1 MGKNTKQKL
10 RSVKREKSRRRE
22 GRRPGFNNDKFLGER
37 KVQMMEPSLPVEK
50 KPEVI
55 EKKVKEEKP
64 STPKKGL
71 FARLLSWLASKAVT
85 KTEVQVE
92 SVEDVSQELRR
103 RLSIS
108 KLLYRTRQLASLTD
122 AAYND
127 YKVMLSDISVLETEI
142 ADKTLTKEELSEKKA
157 QLKALKQKAELQL
170 DKAESLERASD
181 EYAYI
186 YSLVTETP
194 EPSFRKTERINEKHI
209 DLTEEQINAVLAL
222 YQNPEPKKTTK
233 VVETEKEKKN
243 AYAYLLSFLL
253 LFSGDDKDVSSEKA
267 KRSAGI
273 VLVLLLI
280 IILLLVIFGVK
291 QCSTP
296 AEAEVSTVSV
306 AKTEEAVTPAS
317 AEETAVSVESEVVA
331 SAESVEAVAET
342 TAPEEDKAEEVTI
355 STTEVTV
362 AVDNKPVEAVKAVNE
377 PLLLESTSSYAVFQ
391 LPAFIG
397 NAEVEAFMLS
407 EASKYGSMLD
417 GVTYT
422 IDGDK
427 LIISYPEL
435 SEAERSAALEVLTN
449 DYAAFLTG
457 EAEDTSAKTEET
469 KAETTVAI
477 EEKEELSSLDDFK
490 LYEKT
495 FGVYGDEIVVTAY
508 DGNVVISYPNYI
520 SKAEIAAFIEEESAK
535 YGLFEGYSYYFTED
549 GEVVITYPEGTS
561 ADDIKY
567 AIAVLAEDAEE
578 KFVEPASAATETLP
592 VSVTEET
599 KIEETT
605 VENLA
610 DETKIEETVI
620 DVPAIGA
627 EEEAVT
633 PVTAADT
640 EEEWEPV
647 KHSFSLY
654 VSPYTYS
661 IFDFYNARTA
671 LSNAGLT
678 IGDEFSSKYGFGFM
692 GGYNWNFMENL
703 SVGIETGY
711 MHVYPKRSA
720 LEHNTVYHHIPVLA
734 KFSFNIGGEH
744 LGFIAG
750 VGAGID
756 IASLSGNTGCYFM
769 ASLDLGMSYRFAEN
783 WSLMLRSMAT
793 LSLQNVPSDP
803 IYSSMTYMIHPVSV
817 GISFHI

>member
-1 MGKNTKQKL
+1 
-10 RSVKREKSRRRE
+10 
-22 GRRPGFNNDKFLGER
+22 
-37 KVQMMEPSLPVEK
+37 
-50 KPEVI
+50 
-55 EKKVKEEKP
+55 
-64 STPKKGL
+64 
-71 FARLLSWLASKAVT
+71 
-85 KTEVQVE
+85 
-92 SVEDVSQELRR
+92 
-103 RLSIS
+103 
-108 KLLYRTRQLASLTD
+108 
-122 AAYND
+122 
-127 YKVMLSDISVLETEI
+127 MLI
-142 ADKTLTKEELSEKKA
+142 
-157 QLKALKQKAELQL
+157 
-170 DKAESLERASD
+170 
-181 EYAYI
+181 
-186 YSLVTETP
+186 
-194 EPSFRKTERINEKHI
+194 
-209 DLTEEQINAVLAL
+209 
-222 YQNPEPKKTTK
+222 
-233 VVETEKEKKN
+233 
-243 AYAYLLSFLL
+243 
-253 LFSGDDKDVSSEKA
+253 
-267 KRSAGI
+267 
-273 VLVLLLI
+273 I
-280 IILLLVIFGVK
+280 IILLLVIFGVR

-296 AEAEVSTVSV
+296 AESKVSTVSV

-355 STTEVTV
+355 STAEVTV

-435 SEAERSAALEVLTN
+435 SEAERSAALEALTN

-457 EAEDTSAKTEET
+457 EAENAPAKIEET

-477 EEKEELSSLDDFK
+477 EEKEELSSLYK
-490 LYEKT
+490 KT

-508 DGNVVISYPNYI
+508 DGNAVISYPAYI

-578 KFVEPASAATETLP
+578 KFVEPASTVTETLP
-592 VSVTEET
+592 VSATEET
-599 KIEETT
+599 KIEETV

-610 DETKIEETVI
+610 DETKPEETVI
-620 DVPAIGA
+620 DVPAIIA

-756 IASLSGNTGCYFM
+756 IASLSGIPGC
-769 ASLDLGMSYRFAEN
+769 
-783 WSLMLRSMAT
+783 
-793 LSLQNVPSDP
+793 
-803 IYSSMTYMIHPVSV
+803 
-817 GISFHI
+817 